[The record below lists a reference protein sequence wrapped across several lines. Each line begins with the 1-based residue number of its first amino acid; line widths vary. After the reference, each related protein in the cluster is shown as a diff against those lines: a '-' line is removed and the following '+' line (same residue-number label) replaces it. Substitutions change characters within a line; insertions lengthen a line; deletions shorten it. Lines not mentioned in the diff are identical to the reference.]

1 MSEGSGPLHAFTGFH
16 GRTREGLTAF
26 SRRSMLKTSVAGIAG
41 LTLPGLLRLRAEA
54 AQSGRAMGG
63 QKSVILLWMAG
74 GPSHID
80 TLDPKP
86 DQPQNKRGPFG
97 TIPTTLSG
105 VHVCEHLPKYAKLTD
120 KLTII
125 RSMDCRGSNHQP
137 NTVMQ
142 TGFRAAAPRVNR
154 EGAMY
159 PAMGS
164 LVGKLR
170 GANDPTLPPYVV
182 LNHRDRTHFAW
193 GGWLGKHHDPFVGDN
208 VNRLLQLPG
217 GLSME
222 RVRERRALSQQ
233 IESIQ
238 RNLDQQG
245 NMSALDEFGQRAYDL
260 LLGNKAKKAWDV
272 SNEPQK
278 IIDAYGKHPWAQKAL
293 LARRLVESGVSFV
306 TIDLSNHS
314 SSGTWDTHGDKFPP
328 YGGIVSGLKP
338 LLPVFDHLYTTLIR
352 DLDQRGL
359 LDEVL
364 VIAMG
369 EFGRTPTMGT
379 QGSPDGR
386 NHWPQVMSMTLA
398 GGGFRHGQVIG
409 ASDRDGGQP
418 AERPVT
424 PGDLAATIYHHFGVP
439 LDTTFTDFKS
449 LPRTIVENG
458 TPLKELI

>member
-26 SRRSMLKTSVAGIAG
+26 SRRGMLKTGVAGIAG

-170 GANDPTLPPYVV
+170 G
-182 LNHRDRTHFAW
+182 R
-193 GGWLGKHHDPFVGDN
+193 
-208 VNRLLQLPG
+208 Q
-217 GLSME
+217 
-222 RVRERRALSQQ
+222 
-233 IESIQ
+233 
-238 RNLDQQG
+238 
-245 NMSALDEFGQRAYDL
+245 
-260 LLGNKAKKAWDV
+260 
-272 SNEPQK
+272 
-278 IIDAYGKHPWAQKAL
+278 
-293 LARRLVESGVSFV
+293 
-306 TIDLSNHS
+306 
-314 SSGTWDTHGDKFPP
+314 
-328 YGGIVSGLKP
+328 
-338 LLPVFDHLYTTLIR
+338 
-352 DLDQRGL
+352 
-359 LDEVL
+359 
-364 VIAMG
+364 
-369 EFGRTPTMGT
+369 
-379 QGSPDGR
+379 
-386 NHWPQVMSMTLA
+386 
-398 GGGFRHGQVIG
+398 
-409 ASDRDGGQP
+409 
-418 AERPVT
+418 
-424 PGDLAATIYHHFGVP
+424 
-439 LDTTFTDFKS
+439 
-449 LPRTIVENG
+449 
-458 TPLKELI
+458 

>member
-1 MSEGSGPLHAFTGFH
+1 MSGGHAFTNFH

-26 SRRSMLKTSVAGIAG
+26 SRRGMLKTGVAGLVG
-41 LTLPGLLRLRAEA
+41 LTLPDLLRFRAEA
-54 AQSGRAMGG
+54 ASKGKTVGG
-63 QKSVILLWMAG
+63 NKAVILLWMAG

-86 DQPQNKRGPFG
+86 ALPDNKRGPFG
-97 TIPTTLSG
+97 TIRTTLPG

-120 KLTII
+120 KLTLI
-125 RSMDCRGSNHQP
+125 RSVDCRGSNHQP

-142 TGFRAAAPRVNR
+142 TGFRAAAPRANR

-159 PAMGS
+159 PAMGA

-208 VNRLLQLPG
+208 VNGLLQLPG
-217 GLSME
+217 GLSLD
-222 RVRERRALSQQ
+222 RVRERRVLTRQFET
-233 IESIQ
+233 IE
-238 RNLDQQG
+238 RHLDQHG
-245 NMSALDEFGQRAYDL
+245 NMAALDQFGQRAHDL
-260 LLGNKAKKAWDV
+260 LFGKKAKEAWDV
-272 SNEPQK
+272 SREPQRV
-278 IIDAYGKHPWAQKAL
+278 IDAYGKHEWAQKAL
-293 LARRLVESGVSFV
+293 LARRLVEAGVAFV
-306 TIDLSNHS
+306 TIDLSNHRA
-314 SSGTWDTHGDKFPP
+314 SGTWDTHGDKFPP
-328 YGGIVSGLKP
+328 YGGIESGLKP
-338 LLPVFDHLYTTLIR
+338 LLPVFDHLYTTLIN
-352 DLDQRGL
+352 DLSERGL

-369 EFGRTPTMGT
+369 EFGRSPTMGT

-409 ASDRDGGQP
+409 ASDADGGQP

-439 LDTTFTDFKS
+439 LDAHFTDLKGR
-449 LPRTIVENG
+449 PRPIVENG
-458 TPLKELI
+458 APLKELL